1 MARLTPEEQKTI
13 LTLHY
18 EGKSIKDI
26 IQATGR
32 SREAIV
38 NLFVA
43 CGIGD
48 GSVRLI
54 HRIWD
59 RARIAYEE
67 TCRGQSG
74 RTSFD
79 NLPEEE
85 KRELY
90 KVARALYMKEAK
102 TVIAT
107 IMDED
112 TEELK
117 GSKKVES
124 DEEKTFNDIFKT
136 LNRDQMNLVYKV
148 MSELADYQKIFDTF
162 NEDQVNFLCEMI
174 RKSHA

>member
-1 MARLTPEEQKTI
+1 MTRLTPEEQKNI

-26 IQATGR
+26 MQATGR

-38 NLFVA
+38 RLFVA
-43 CGIGD
+43 CGIGE
-48 GSVRLI
+48 GSVQLI

-67 TCRGQSG
+67 TCYGQSG
-74 RTSFD
+74 RTRFD

-85 KRELY
+85 KRSLY
-90 KVARALYMKEAK
+90 KAAREVYMEEAK

-107 IMDED
+107 IMGED

-136 LNRDQMNLVYKV
+136 LNRDQMNLIYKV
-148 MSELADYQKIFDTF
+148 MSRIADDQEIFDTF
-162 NEDQVNFLCEMI
+162 NDDQIDLLCSMI
-174 RKSHA
+174 RASHA

>member
-26 IQATGR
+26 MQATGR

-38 NLFVA
+38 RLFVA
-43 CGIGD
+43 CGIGE
-48 GSVRLI
+48 GSVQLNQ
-54 HRIWD
+54 RIWD

-74 RTSFD
+74 RTRFD

-85 KRELY
+85 KRSWY
-90 KVARALYMKEAK
+90 KAAREVYMKEAK

-107 IMDED
+107 IMGED
-112 TEELK
+112 AEELK
-117 GSKKVES
+117 GSKKVD
-124 DEEKTFNDIFKT
+124 DEGEKTFNDIFRT
-136 LNRDQMNLVYKV
+136 FNRDQMNLVYKV
-148 MSELADYQKIFDTF
+148 MSEIADDQKIFDTF
-162 NEDQVNFLCEMI
+162 SEDQVNFLCGMI